1 MMKSSSPK
9 PFLATLKISSISRLL
24 DGRPTRLFCVIK
36 NPRGQGLIEYLV
48 IVALVA
54 VATIGVVRVLGQAVN
69 SRFATI
75 TYALQGKK
83 AKPAIDAIPEEHLK
97 KKDLGN
103 FMDGVGSSGGQ

>member
-1 MMKSSSPK
+1 MKTSKS
-9 PFLATLKISSISRLL
+9 
-24 DGRPTRLFCVIK
+24 PTRISVQTFASSVK
-36 NPRGQGLIEYLV
+36 NSPRSSAIRNSRGQGLIEYLV

-83 AKPAIDAIPEEHLK
+83 AKPTVDTIPEEQLK
-97 KKDLGN
+97 KRDLGN
-103 FMDGVGSSGGQ
+103 FMDGVGSTGGQ